1 MRIMNP
7 ETNMNTNT
15 NTNTD
20 TGADNTNSDADIN
33 IDPITLE
40 VTRNA
45 AAAVCEE
52 MNATLIRTSYSP
64 NIKERQDCSCAL
76 FDRDAQMI
84 AQAETIPVHL
94 GAMPFSV
101 RAAIERFPP
110 SELNPGDAIAVNDPF
125 AGGAH
130 LPDLT
135 VISPIYSDTDTDTDT
150 DTDSSDELIGFAAN
164 RAHHADIGGAYA
176 GSVAANSTEIY
187 QEGLRIPP
195 VKLFE
200 AGEQN
205 TDVFELILTNV
216 RTPDER
222 QGDLRA
228 QKAANETGRRRF
240 QELANRYDSDTFLA
254 ATDAVKNYSERRMRT
269 EIESLPDGE
278 YSFSDVLDSD
288 GAGNRSITITVTV
301 TIEGDTVHVDFT
313 GTAEQTDGP
322 VNAVQAVTTS
332 ATYYAIRCLTDPDIP
347 PNHGCYRPIT
357 IETPSGTVVNP
368 DPPAAVVGGNLETS
382 QRITDVV
389 LGAFGEVTPKRI
401 IAGSQGTMNNVT
413 FGGTDPR
420 DGDQYTFY
428 ETQGGGF
435 GGRAGKDGLDGV
447 HVHMSNTLNTP
458 AEVLEIAYPLR
469 VMQYSLRPDSGGAG
483 EYRGGLGLRRDI
495 QIRDHEATFSLLAD
509 RHDHHPYGLT
519 GGNPGDTGAA
529 ILNLPDG
536 ESVTLDE
543 KLTRTLPAGSIVSI
557 RTPGGGGYG
566 APTDREREAIIR
578 DLDAG
583 KLTPAHAVDV
593 YDYHDDYNS
602 GIAESND
609 KTNTDS
615 Q

>member
-1 MRIMNP
+1 MLIQIRYDD
-7 ETNMNTNT
+7 THD
-15 NTNTD
+15 TD
-20 TGADNTNSDADIN
+20 

-101 RAAIERFPP
+101 RAAIEQFPP
-110 SELNPGDAIAVNDPF
+110 SELSPGDAIAVNDPF

-135 VISPIYSDTDTDTDT
+135 LITPVYDNN
-150 DTDSSDELIGFAAN
+150 ELIGFAAN
-164 RAHHADIGGAYA
+164 RAHHADIGGAHA
-176 GSVAANSTEIY
+176 GSVAADSTEIY

-205 TDVFELILTNV
+205 SDVFELILTNV

-222 QGDLRA
+222 RGDLRA
-228 QKAANETGRRRF
+228 QKAANETGRQRF
-240 QELANRYDSDTFLA
+240 EELANRYDTDTLPA
-254 ATDAVKNYSERRMRT
+254 AIDAIKDYSERRMRA

-278 YSFSDVLDSD
+278 YSFRDVLDDD
-288 GAGNRSITITVTV
+288 GTGNKEITINVTVTV
-301 TIEGDTVHVDFT
+301 EADTVHVDFT
-313 GTAEQTDGP
+313 GTAEQTAGP
-322 VNAVQAVTTS
+322 INAVLAVTTS

-347 PNHGCYRPIT
+347 PNHGCYRPIS
-357 IETPSGTVVNP
+357 IEAPSGTVINP

-389 LGAFGEVTPKRI
+389 LGAFGKVTPERI

-420 DGDQYTFY
+420 DGTQYSFY

-458 AEVLEIAYPLR
+458 AEVLETAYPLR

-483 EYRGGLGLRRDI
+483 EYRGGLGIRRDI
-495 QIRDHEATFSLLAD
+495 QVLDHEATFSLLAD
-509 RHDHHPYGLT
+509 RHDHQPYGLA
-519 GGNPGDTGAA
+519 GGSPGDTGSAS
-529 ILNLPDG
+529 IDLVDG
-536 ESVTLDE
+536 DSVSLDQ
-543 KLTRTLPAGSIVSI
+543 KITRTLPAGSIVSI

-566 APTDREREAIIR
+566 NPVDRDEDKIKR
-578 DLDAG
+578 DLNAG
-583 KLTPAHAVDV
+583 KLAPSRAREV
-593 YDYHDDYNS
+593 YDYDSKTIDDADLGS
-602 GIAESND
+602 SD
-609 KTNTDS
+609 DS
-615 Q
+615 DTS